1 MTDIWN
7 IPSIQYSC
15 LVSKLAEK
23 TQKSIEE
30 IDKTDQLM
38 SIWAKSGTKEVNN
51 TSKTIEG
58 WIHQF
63 KKYSILD
70 SDCQRGWLPSNCSSK
85 SWWGKVWAS
94 RMWVLSTE

>member
-38 SIWAKSGTKEVNN
+38 SIWAKSGTKEVEVVSID
-51 TSKTIEG
+51 TG
-58 WIHQF
+58 RFCQL